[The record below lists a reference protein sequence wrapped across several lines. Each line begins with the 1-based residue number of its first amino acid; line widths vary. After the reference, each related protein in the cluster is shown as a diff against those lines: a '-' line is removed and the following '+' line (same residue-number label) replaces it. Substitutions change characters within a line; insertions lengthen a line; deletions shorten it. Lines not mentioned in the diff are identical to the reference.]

1 MFNADGTEAEMCG
14 NALRCVMKLICDNDY
29 TTDKLITV
37 NTKGNYKLYIWDVF
51 ILAGYE
57 R

>member
-37 NTKGNYKLYIWDVF
+37 NTKGNDKLYIWDVF